1 MSCRQIPASA
11 GDGEGWTLRFQR
23 QVPNCGA
30 NGAILGRGG
39 MGREGG
45 VRSLRLEVARA
56 LKGCTSSAP
65 RGAKPSKT
73 GRRDRAAMAH
83 C

>member
-1 MSCRQIPASA
+1 MGR
-11 GDGEGWTLRFQR
+11 TLRFQR
-23 QVPNCGA
+23 QVSNCGA
-30 NGAILGRGG
+30 NGAILGQGG

-73 GRRDRAAMAH
+73 GRRDRASDGTQLVLALARGLSLD
-83 C
+83 